1 MFFFLMVIEL
11 APKTGGKIFILYKTH
26 CRCLLESWHGSVD
39 HTCKPQRLCAVLSC
53 RVAHKTSPLFT
64 ESYCIIFYL
73 HNNNAQGPQ
82 TGPGSCLPL
91 GVTHLQRQPLS
102 KDFAIEIA
110 EKTNSGRKTGVIGWL
125 RPEGEDQRSWGWG
138 SGRRGWFGIIFG
150 QGSWWKWTG
159 GKLKGS
165 LVFSY
170 FYHIWGMVHQRS
182 FTSENWGNYRN
193 VAITM
198 WANLAETCAEWIFG
212 CGQQS
217 CIRIK
222 LFSAQLLPWLRS
234 ENKHSGSIYLPTS
247 WNSYIHCSCCFR
259 NAQLLLMGI
268 PISLA

>member
-170 FYHIWGMVHQRS
+170 FYDILGNGSSKIIHIRKLGKLQSCSNNHVGKPCWDMRRMN
-182 FTSENWGNYRN
+182 FW
-193 VAITM
+193 M
-198 WANLAETCAEWIFG
+198 WATVLHPNKIVLSPTPALA
-212 CGQQS
+212 
-217 CIRIK
+217 
-222 LFSAQLLPWLRS
+222 
-234 ENKHSGSIYLPTS
+234 
-247 WNSYIHCSCCFR
+247 
-259 NAQLLLMGI
+259 
-268 PISLA
+268 